1 MGNIDLAKPAAL
13 QSALRKLM
21 IGQRLDHYLIQ
32 SQLGAGGMGVVY
44 CALDEK
50 LDRKVAL
57 KVLSSGILAD
67 ESARKQF
74 HKEALALA
82 KLNHPNIETIY
93 EFGCQEG
100 LDFLVM
106 ELIPGLPLSE
116 KLKEGPLS
124 ERDVLRFGVQLCEG
138 LAAAHSHGVIHR
150 DLKPSNLFVTPENRL
165 KILDFGLA
173 NLLKPQE
180 EADIARTLTGEQ
192 GKVAGTLPYMSPEQL
207 RGEPVDARSDIYSA
221 GAVLY
226 EMATGSRP
234 FPFASSVQLIGAILH
249 KEPVPLRTFHERF
262 PAGLEAVIL
271 KSLDKEASERYQ
283 TARELR
289 TALETLTS
297 TTVSVANWQTA
308 TTTAGTVK
316 AKGGNVPRKAKPWGW
331 LAAGGVVALTAL
343 VFATDVGHLR
353 SALFASRKTEERA
366 GQRTIPAPAPRKA
379 VAVLSFLN
387 VSKRPDQAWLATT
400 LQQMLTTELG
410 AGGNLRTVAGEDVT
424 RMKADLGLPDADS
437 YGGET
442 LQRIGKILGAEV
454 VVSGSYL
461 APGNGQL
468 RLDLRLQNA
477 QTGETVDTINVNGR
491 GEQISDLVDLVARA
505 GGQLRQKLGIEGN
518 PPKAEEVLQ
527 ASLPSNSTAAQLYA
541 EGVDKLRRTDA
552 KGALDSL
559 QKAAQMAPQFALA
572 HSAMAEAWSILGYD
586 DRAVTEE
593 QKALSFATSLSAED
607 RGLIQGRLY
616 EFASEW
622 DKAATYYLSLR
633 TLYDD
638 LDYGLRQANAQVR
651 GGRPKEALATISDLR
666 AIPGPSGDDPR
677 IDLRA
682 AEAAEMMGDFK
693 AQEAAASRAEEK
705 ATQQGSRRLA
715 ASAEWHRCTAL
726 GNLGDAAAAKAAC
739 EKARDAA
746 KAVDDPLLQ
755 ARSLTGLGWALSSHG
770 DNAGALYC
778 HKQALELVRGIGAQ
792 RDIAGALLNIANL
805 VYASGDLKAAHRYYQ
820 ESLETSRAINN
831 KQGIVDA
838 EGGLAA
844 DLVAS
849 GESDAALRIYEDML
863 KTAREIADQKNASFA
878 LMGMSMILFEQGDLA
893 GARKRIEEAV
903 KMTRDAGMKG
913 DYASALSTLG
923 DINLAQDRLQDAA
936 ANYRESVQLNQ
947 QLDDKSGQ
955 AMNNAALAT
964 LALEQ
969 GRPAEAEPLAAKAA
983 DAFQQQKNADLEMD
997 AVATLARALMA
1008 EGKLPEA
1015 RKAVDRGNA
1024 LPAQDESIRLKLAIT
1039 EAALLGH
1046 ERKTAEAEKIL
1057 SDAMQK
1063 AAQRGWKRTD
1073 LEARLVKAE
1082 MESQPDATAS
1092 SKQSAKRLQSDAS
1105 AAGFALI
1112 GRKAGALAK

>member
-1 MGNIDLAKPAAL
+1 MLARGSNFLSTSDGHVDLAKPVAL
-13 QSALRKLM
+13 QSALRNLM

-93 EFGCQEG
+93 EFGSQDG

-207 RGEPVDARSDIYSA
+207 RGEPVDVRSDIYSA

-297 TTVSVANWQTA
+297 TTVSAANWQTA
-308 TTTAGTVK
+308 ATTAGRVK
-316 AKGGNVPRKAKPWGW
+316 AKDEIVPGKAKPWGW
-331 LAAGGVVALTAL
+331 IAAGAAVALTAL
-343 VFATDVGHLR
+343 LFAMDVGHVR
-353 SALFASRKTEERA
+353 QA
-366 GQRTIPAPAPRKA
+366 IPAPVSRRA

-477 QTGETVDTINVNGR
+477 ETGETVDTFSVNGK

-518 PPKAEEVLQ
+518 PPAAEGVLQ
-527 ASLPSNSTAAQLYA
+527 ASLPSNSAAAQLYA
-541 EGVDKLRRTDA
+541 EGIDKLRRMDA
-552 KGALDSL
+552 KGALDRL
-559 QKAAQMAPQFALA
+559 QKAAQKAPEFALA

-586 DRAVTEE
+586 DRALTEE

-633 TLYDD
+633 TLYQDD

-651 GGRPKEALATISDLR
+651 GGRAKEALATISDLR

-693 AQEAAASRAEEK
+693 AQEAAASRAAEK

-726 GNLGDAAAAKAAC
+726 GNLGDAAAAKVAC
-739 EKARDAA
+739 QKARDAA

-755 ARSLTGLGWALSSHG
+755 ARSLTGLGYALSSQG
-770 DNAGALYC
+770 DNAGALNC

-805 VYASGDLKAAHRYYQ
+805 VYASGDLKAAHRAYQ

-831 KQGIVDA
+831 KQGILDA

-849 GESDAALRIYEDML
+849 GDSDAALRIYGDML
-863 KTAREIADQKNASFA
+863 KTAREMADQKNASFA

-1015 RKAVDRGNA
+1015 RKAVDRGKA
-1024 LPAQDESIRLKLAIT
+1024 LPAQHCWGTRGK
-1039 EAALLGH
+1039 
-1046 ERKTAEAEKIL
+1046 RRR
-1057 SDAMQK
+1057 QK
-1063 AAQRGWKRTD
+1063 R
-1073 LEARLVKAE
+1073 
-1082 MESQPDATAS
+1082 
-1092 SKQSAKRLQSDAS
+1092 
-1105 AAGFALI
+1105 F
-1112 GRKAGALAK
+1112 

>member
-1 MGNIDLAKPAAL
+1 
-13 QSALRKLM
+13 
-21 IGQRLDHYLIQ
+21 
-32 SQLGAGGMGVVY
+32 MGVVY

-57 KVLSSGILAD
+57 KVLSSGTLAD
-67 ESARKQF
+67 ESARRQF

-93 EFGCQEG
+93 QFGSQDG

-180 EADIARTLTGEQ
+180 EADIARTLTGEH

-207 RGEPVDARSDIYSA
+207 RGEPVDVRSDIYSA

-297 TTVSVANWQTA
+297 TTVSAANWQTA
-308 TTTAGTVK
+308 TTTARTVK
-316 AKGGNVPRKAKPWGW
+316 AKGGDVPGKAKPWGW
-331 LAAGGVVALTAL
+331 ITAGGAMALTAL
-343 VFATDVGHLR
+343 VFAMDVGHLR
-353 SALFASRKTEERA
+353 SALFASRKTEQHAVR
-366 GQRTIPAPAPRKA
+366 QTIPAPASRRA

-410 AGGNLRTVAGEDVT
+410 AGGNLRTVAGEDVM
-424 RMKADLGLPDADS
+424 RMKADLGLPDRDS

-454 VVSGSYL
+454 IVSGSYI

-477 QTGETVDTINVNGR
+477 QTGETVDTISVNG

-518 PPKAEEVLQ
+518 PPAAQGVLQ
-527 ASLPSNSTAAQLYA
+527 ASLPSNSAAAQLYA
-541 EGVDKLRRTDA
+541 DGVEKLRRMDA
-552 KGALDSL
+552 KGALDNL
-559 QKAAQMAPQFALA
+559 QKAAQKAPEFALA

-633 TLYDD
+633 TLYQDD

-651 GGRPKEALATISDLR
+651 GGKPKEALATISDLR

-693 AQEAAASRAEEK
+693 AQEAAASRAAEK
-705 ATQQGSRRLA
+705 AAQQGSRRLA
-715 ASAEWHRCTAL
+715 ASAQWHRCTAL
-726 GNLGDAAAAKAAC
+726 GNLGDAAAAKGAC

-755 ARSLTGLGWALSSHG
+755 ARSLTGLGYALSGQG
-770 DNAGALYC
+770 DNASALDC

-805 VYASGDLKAAHRYYQ
+805 VYASGDLKSAHHYYQ

-831 KQGIVDA
+831 KQGILDA

-844 DLVAS
+844 DLVAQ
-849 GESDAALRIYEDML
+849 GDSDAALRIYEDML
-863 KTAREIADQKNASFA
+863 QTAREIADQKNTSFA
-878 LMGMSMILFEQGDLA
+878 LMGMSMILFENGDLA

-903 KMTRDAGMKG
+903 TMTRDAGMKG

-936 ANYRESVQLNQ
+936 TNYRESVQLNQ

-955 AMNNAALAT
+955 AMNNAALAM

-969 GRPAEAEPLAAKAA
+969 GRPAEAESLAEKAA
-983 DAFQQQKNADLEMD
+983 GAFQHQNNADLEMD
-997 AVATLARALMA
+997 AIATLARALLA

-1015 RKAVDRGNA
+1015 RKAVDHGKA
-1024 LPAQDESIRLKLAIT
+1024 LPAQDESIRLKLAII
-1039 EAALLGH
+1039 EAALLGN
-1046 ERKTAEAEKIL
+1046 EGKTVEAEKIL

-1063 AAQRGWKRTD
+1063 ATQRGWKRTN
-1073 LEARLVKAE
+1073 LEARLVKTE
-1082 MESQPDATAS
+1082 MESRPNATAS
-1092 SKQSAKRLQSDAS
+1092 SKQSARRLQSDAT

-1112 GRKAGALAK
+1112 GRKAGAFAR